1 MDLFDI
7 RKDYRKGHLSPEDL
21 QTNPISQIEQWLND
35 AAQAECLEHSAI
47 VLSTASES
55 GAPSSRIVLL
65 KKIDQEGLYFF
76 TNYNSRKGQQIAAN
90 KEGAILLFWPELER
104 QVNIEGSIEKC
115 SAELSDFY
123 FNSRPLESRVSAV
136 VSHQSQEVDNREAMV
151 IPWQEALG
159 RSKAEGITRPDYW
172 GGYLLK
178 PTRIEF
184 WQGGA
189 NRFHDR
195 ILFEK
200 NSHEWT
206 TSRLMP

>member
-21 QTNPISQIEQWLND
+21 QANPISQIEQWLDD
-35 AAQAECLEHSAI
+35 AAKAECLEHSAI
-47 VLSTASES
+47 ILSTASAE

-65 KKIDQEGLYFF
+65 KKIDHEGLYFF
-76 TNYNSRKGQQIAAN
+76 TNYNSRKAQQIAAN
-90 KEGAILLFWPELER
+90 NKGALLLFWPELER

-123 FNSRPLESRVSAV
+123 FDSRPLESRISAV
-136 VSHQSQEVDNREAMV
+136 VSQQSQEVKNRDAM
-151 IPWQEALG
+151 IKPWQEVLERTKIG
-159 RSKAEGITRPDYW
+159 GITRPDYW

-178 PTRIEF
+178 PSRIEF

-200 NSHEWT
+200 NSKEWT
-206 TSRLMP
+206 TRRLMP